1 MQGNVEDVFASG
13 AYWREYYASL
23 GHENREVGEFLAEIT
38 RELSPGGGL
47 RILDAGC
54 GPTVLYWGVF
64 AAGRNELYGFDLN
77 HANIAD
83 NHRRIEAGRAGI
95 VDAGLLEAA
104 RHAIGIFGGTQTA
117 EELVADKARQ
127 VVGLKV
133 ADLSKP
139 WPYAAGKFD
148 LVQSWFAL
156 EALPDWQAFDR
167 ALAEAR
173 LVLKA
178 GGTLAMANTAHGN
191 GWICD
196 ERHFATLFVTADQLR
211 RRIADAGFSLIEL
224 REVQSADVS
233 WRDQGYGR
241 LLLTHAVKA

>member
-1 MQGNVEDVFASG
+1 MQGNVEDVFESG

-23 GHENREVGEFLAEIT
+23 GHENREVGEFLAEVT
-38 RELSPGGGL
+38 RKLSPGGGL

-64 AAGRNELYGFDLN
+64 VSGRNELYGFDLS
-77 HANIAD
+77 HANVAD
-83 NHRRIEAGRAGI
+83 NHRRIETARAGI
-95 VDAGLLEAA
+95 VDAGLIEAA
-104 RHAIGIFGGTQTA
+104 RHALGLFGSTQTA

-127 VVGLKV
+127 VMGLKV

-139 WPYAAGKFD
+139 WPYAAEKFD
-148 LVQSWFAL
+148 LVQSCFAL
-156 EALPDWQAFDR
+156 ETLPDWDAFDR

-173 LVLKA
+173 LVLKP
-178 GGTLAMANTAHGN
+178 GGTLALANTAHGKV
-191 GWICD
+191 WICD
-196 ERHFATLFVTADQLR
+196 DRHFETLFVTAEEMR
-211 RRIADAGFSLIEL
+211 WRIADAGFALIEL
-224 REVQSADVS
+224 RDIESADVS